1 MKFFD
6 RFLVNWIFITTI
18 IYTIFGITL
27 FSIEN
32 TNFSDALLV
41 ILTLW
46 FITNIMPFLIIRYRL
61 KKNLLY
67 SYQIKDWFKLLLPSE
82 RKARAIEKEKLA
94 KKEERAKKRR
104 IKKNK
109 IERENKAKAKQDL
122 IDSIPKEFEKIV
134 NENISTISS
143 AYRKSVKTNS
153 FGKKNYDKFSDEF
166 NEFIKDQPSIKK
178 IIKTLSEDHNYEIDI
193 SADGAIEHVES
204 LINDAVSSDAYSD
217 DIDPFEYEHMCAAE
231 FNKSGWEANATQG
244 SSDQG
249 VDVIARRGDEVL
261 VAQCKR
267 FAKPV
272 GNKAVQEVVAGLKFY
287 KANRGV
293 VIAPNG
299 FTNSAEQLAEANNI
313 ALIHHS
319 EIKNL

>member
-1 MKFFD
+1 MI
-6 RFLVNWIFITTI
+6 FL
-18 IYTIFGITL
+18 
-27 FSIEN
+27 S
-32 TNFSDALLV
+32 
-41 ILTLW
+41 LW
-46 FITNIMPFLIIRYRL
+46 FIANIVPLLIIRYRL
-61 KKNLLY
+61 KNSFLY
-67 SYQIKDWFKLLLPSE
+67 SYEIKYWFKGIFPSE
-82 RKARAIEKEKLA
+82 QKARLLEKEKLA
-94 KKEERAKKRR
+94 KKEQRAKKRR

-109 IERENKAKAKQDL
+109 IERENKAKAKQSL
-122 IDSIPKEFEKIV
+122 IDSIPNEFEKII
-134 NENISTISS
+134 NENINTISS
-143 AYRKSVKTNS
+143 AYRKTIKTNS
-153 FGKKNYDKFSDEF
+153 FGKKDYGKFSAEF

-178 IIKTLSEDHNYEIDI
+178 IVNTLAEVHNYEIDI
-193 SADGAIEHVES
+193 GTDGAVEYLET
-204 LINDAVSSDAYSD
+204 LISDATLNDVYSD
-217 DIDPFEYEHMCAAE
+217 DMDPFEYEHMCAEE
-231 FNKSGWEANATQG
+231 FNKSGWEANATQA

-249 VDVIARRGDEVL
+249 VDVIARRDDEVL

-287 KANRGV
+287 KANIGV

>member
-6 RFLVNWIFITTI
+6 RFLIDWIFITTI
-18 IYTIFGITL
+18 IYIIFGIDL
-27 FSIEN
+27 YFKK
-32 TNFSDALLV
+32 TNFSDTLLV
-41 ILTLW
+41 TLTLW
-46 FITNIMPFLIIRYRL
+46 FITNVIPFLIIRYRL
-61 KKNLLY
+61 KNNLLY

-82 RKARAIEKEKLA
+82 RKARAIEREELA

-122 IDSIPKEFEKIV
+122 IDSIPKEFEKII

-153 FGKKNYDKFSDEF
+153 FGKKNYDKFSAEF

-178 IIKTLSEDHNYEIDI
+178 IIKTLLEDHNYEIDI
-193 SADGAIEHVES
+193 SADGAIEHIET

-299 FTNSAEQLAEANNI
+299 FTNSAEQLAAANNI
-313 ALIHHS
+313 MLIHHT
-319 EIKNL
+319 EIKDL

>member
-6 RFLVNWIFITTI
+6 RFLIDWIFITTI
-18 IYTIFGITL
+18 IYIIFGIDL
-27 FSIEN
+27 YFKK
-32 TNFSDALLV
+32 TNFSDTLLV
-41 ILTLW
+41 TLTLW
-46 FITNIMPFLIIRYRL
+46 FITNVIPFLIIRYRL
-61 KKNLLY
+61 KNNLLY

-82 RKARAIEKEKLA
+82 RKARAIEREELA
-94 KKEERAKKRR
+94 KKKERAKKRR

-122 IDSIPKEFEKIV
+122 IDSIPKEFEKII

-153 FGKKNYDKFSDEF
+153 FGKKNYDKFSAEF

-178 IIKTLSEDHNYEIDI
+178 IIKTLLEDHNYEIDI
-193 SADGAIEHVES
+193 SADGAIEHIET

-299 FTNSAEQLAEANNI
+299 FTNSAEQLAAANNI
-313 ALIHHS
+313 MLIHHT
-319 EIKNL
+319 EIKDL

>member
-6 RFLVNWIFITTI
+6 RCLIDWIFITTI
-18 IYTIFGITL
+18 IYIIFGIDL
-27 FSIEN
+27 YFKK
-32 TNFSDALLV
+32 TNFSDTLLV
-41 ILTLW
+41 TLTLW
-46 FITNIMPFLIIRYRL
+46 FITNVIPFLIIRYRL
-61 KKNLLY
+61 KNNLLY

-82 RKARAIEKEKLA
+82 RKARAIEREELA

-122 IDSIPKEFEKIV
+122 IDSIPKEFEKII

-153 FGKKNYDKFSDEF
+153 FGKKNYDKFSAEF

-193 SADGAIEHVES
+193 SADGAIEHIET

-299 FTNSAEQLAEANNI
+299 FTNSAEQLAAANNI
-313 ALIHHS
+313 MLIHHT
-319 EIKNL
+319 EIKDL

>member
-6 RFLVNWIFITTI
+6 RFLVRWIFITTI
-18 IYTIFGITL
+18 LYIIFGIH
-27 FSIEN
+27 FVSNE
-32 TNFSDALLV
+32 TNFLGHLGAVL
-41 ILTLW
+41 ILW
-46 FITNIMPFLIIRYRL
+46 FITNVVPLLIICYRL
-61 KKNLLY
+61 KNNLLH
-67 SYQIKDWFKLLLPSE
+67 SYEIKDWFRLFLPSV
-82 RKARAIEKEKLA
+82 RKARALEREKLA

-109 IERENKAKAKQDL
+109 IERENKAKSKQAL
-122 IDSIPKEFEKIV
+122 IDSLGNEVLKIL
-134 NENISTISS
+134 NENTSTIIS
-143 AYRKSVKTNS
+143 AYRKTVKTSS
-153 FGKKNYDKFSDEF
+153 FGKKNYDQFLDEF
-166 NEFIKDQPSIKK
+166 HEFITDQPSIKK
-178 IIKTLSEDHNYEIDI
+178 IFKTLSEDHDDQVDINIDGVI
-193 SADGAIEHVES
+193 DYVET
-204 LINDAVSSDAYSD
+204 LINDSISNDAYSD
-217 DIDPFEYEHMCAAE
+217 DIDPFEYEHMCASE

-249 VDVIARRGDEVL
+249 VDVIAKRGQEVL

-313 ALIHHS
+313 SLIHHS

>member
-6 RFLVNWIFITTI
+6 RFLLGWIFITTI
-18 IYTIFGITL
+18 FYIVVGALIFSHEIV
-27 FSIEN
+27 
-32 TNFSDALLV
+32 NFSDNLMALLF
-41 ILTLW
+41 LW
-46 FITNIMPFLIIRYRL
+46 FITNTVPLLIIRYRI
-61 KKNLLY
+61 KNNFLY
-67 SYQIKDWFKLLLPSE
+67 SWEIKDWFKLLLPSE
-82 RKARAIEKEKLA
+82 RKARTLEKEKLA

-104 IKKNK
+104 IKKNE
-109 IERENKAKAKQDL
+109 IERENKAKAKQVL
-122 IDSIPKEFEKIV
+122 LDSIPNEFEKIV
-134 NENISTISS
+134 NENIHTISS

-153 FGKKNYDKFSDEF
+153 FGKKNYEKFSTEF
-166 NEFIKDQPSIKK
+166 NEFIKDQTSIKK
-178 IIKTLSEDHNYEIDI
+178 IVKALAEDHNYQVDI
-193 SADGAIEHVES
+193 NADGAIEYVEK
-204 LINDAVSSDAYSD
+204 LINDAVSSDVYSD

-231 FNKSGWEANATQG
+231 FNKCGWKANATQG

-267 FAKPV
+267 FSKPV

-299 FTNSAEQLAEANNI
+299 FTNSAEKLAEANNTE
-313 ALIHHS
+313 LIHHS